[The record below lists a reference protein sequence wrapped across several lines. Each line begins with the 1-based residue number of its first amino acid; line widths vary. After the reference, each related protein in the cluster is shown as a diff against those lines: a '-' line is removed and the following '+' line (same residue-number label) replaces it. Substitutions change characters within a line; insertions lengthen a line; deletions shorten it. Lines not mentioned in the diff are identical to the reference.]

1 MKMKKTKK
9 IKIHN
14 IEMGANKP
22 FVFISGPCVIEKK
35 ATTIQI
41 ARRLKDITSK
51 LNIPFVFKASYDK
64 ANRTS
69 INSYRGPG
77 IEKGLDILAEIK
89 DKLNVPVCSD
99 VHNVGEIDRAAGILD
114 ILQIPAFLCRQTDLL
129 VCAGSTGKVV
139 NVKKGQFLAP
149 ENAKQIIR
157 KIESTGNKKIM
168 LTERGMTFGPSQL
181 VADFTS
187 LKIMRDMG
195 YPVCFDASHSVQRP
209 GGLGNASGGKSEFI
223 PLLARS
229 GVAAGLDALFMEVHT
244 NPKKALSDGP
254 NMLSLSQVP
263 ALLKTLRT
271 IDKTVKGY

>member
-1 MKMKKTKK
+1 MKRTKR
-9 IKIHN
+9 IKIGN
-14 IEMGANKP
+14 INIGGNQP
-22 FVFISGPCVIEKK
+22 FVLIAGPCVIEKK
-35 ATTIQI
+35 ETTVQI
-41 ARRLKDITSK
+41 ARRLKAITQK
-51 LNIPFVFKASYDK
+51 LHIPLVFKASYDK

-69 INSYRGPG
+69 INAYRGPG

-89 DKLNVPVCSD
+89 SKLNVPVTSD

-157 KIESTGNKKIM
+157 KIESTGNKKII
-168 LTERGMTFGPSQL
+168 LTERGMTFGPNQL
-181 VADFTS
+181 VVDFTS
-187 LKIMRDMG
+187 LAVMRQTG

-209 GGLGNASGGKSEFI
+209 GGLGHASGGKAEFI

-254 NMLSLSQVP
+254 NMLPLSQLEK
-263 ALLKTLRT
+263 LLKILKQ